1 MLTNEERRHSHN
13 FIDNPLG
20 IKKSSEISPSD
31 TESFPSISSNSERYS
46 DDQEAIRASPNN
58 NTQPFGASSKASAN
72 SEDVNDGIK
81 SLTEKLSA
89 ALVHVSA
96 KEAKNGVVE
105 LKQKLEDAVQ
115 QSSALEDRVS
125 RLDGALKECVKQLRQ
140 AREKQEQKVVE
151 AVTKTTRDLE
161 TTKFELESRLLEF
174 QNKAESVNFTP
185 DLWHKI
191 EALEKE
197 NSALKLELS
206 SYLEEMEFRTV
217 ERDLSSQAAETASK
231 QHLKA

>member
-1 MLTNEERRHSHN
+1 MLVPKR
-13 FIDNPLG
+13 LV
-20 IKKSSEISPSD
+20 KQ
-31 TESFPSISSNSERYS
+31 NSQVAE
-46 DDQEAIRASPNN
+46 EAIA
-58 NTQPFGASSKASAN
+58 GW
-72 SEDVNDGIK
+72 
-81 SLTEKLSA
+81 EK
-89 ALVHVSA
+89 
-96 KEAKNGVVE
+96 AKNGVVE